1 MCPNLTY
8 PVQELKLLKKQI
20 KSDKSVNGNIATKDM
35 LSYISKARSGSG
47 IFNAEKM
54 SVYVPLGTQ
63 QMLSDYGYHIV
74 TE

>member
-1 MCPNLTY
+1 MEKSIGRLF
-8 PVQELKLLKKQI
+8 LMIWFGKLNF
-20 KSDKSVNGNIATKDM
+20 SSKDI

>member
-1 MCPNLTY
+1 
-8 PVQELKLLKKQI
+8 
-20 KSDKSVNGNIATKDM
+20 M
-35 LSYISKARSGSG
+35 LSYISKARSGSR

>member
-1 MCPNLTY
+1 
-8 PVQELKLLKKQI
+8 
-20 KSDKSVNGNIATKDM
+20 M

-63 QMLSDYGYHIV
+63 QMLSDYGLSLIHI
-74 TE
+74 

>member
-1 MCPNLTY
+1 
-8 PVQELKLLKKQI
+8 
-20 KSDKSVNGNIATKDM
+20 M
-35 LSYISKARSGSG
+35 LSHISKARSGSG

-63 QMLSDYGYHIV
+63 QMLSDCGYHIV

>member
-1 MCPNLTY
+1 MKSYLTALDDGSFMR
-8 PVQELKLLKKQI
+8 VQ
-20 KSDKSVNGNIATKDM
+20 
-35 LSYISKARSGSG
+35 YARSGSG